1 MKKIQLNSSVSSFND
16 FVIYVLSIIIL
27 IVFVW
32 NLYVFYLFGLIF
44 TGLFLLILYFSFFK
58 NHFKYK
64 VIEFDSEAIYFDE
77 IKILYN
83 DIIEI
88 GQGKIRYIHDNK
100 ENVVLFK
107 FNFFENNYNI
117 LVNYFNT
124 FKSNK

>member
-88 GQGKIRYIHDNK
+88 GQGKLDIFMTIK
-100 ENVVLFK
+100 KMLFFLSLIFLK
-107 FNFFENNYNI
+107 IIITY
-117 LVNYFNT
+117 
-124 FKSNK
+124 